1 MRPGRT
7 GSRPGRE
14 GALFLALLCVL
25 AMLPPADARKRLSEV
40 EVRAGF
46 VYNFAR
52 FVEWPPG
59 ALPGDSQ
66 PFVIAVL
73 GDRELARA
81 LSEGLA
87 GKQLRGHDIVVRE
100 AHSPADLDGAHLAW
114 IGNSWRDRLREI
126 LDRVG
131 NRPVLTVSGIEGF
144 AGSGGIIEL
153 YRLGTKFRFSID
165 EQAAARHGLRI
176 SSRLLSLARPRPASP
191 RGRRHQ

>member
-7 GSRPGRE
+7 GGMPGRAR
-14 GALFLALLCVL
+14 ALFLAFLCVL
-25 AMLPPADARKRLSEV
+25 AALPPADAGKRLTEV

-59 ALPGDSQ
+59 ALGGDSQ

-73 GDRELARA
+73 GDRELAQA

-87 GKQLRGHDIVVRE
+87 GKQLRGHEIVVRE

-114 IGNSWRDRLREI
+114 IGESWQDRLPEI

-131 NRPVLTVSGIEGF
+131 SRPVLTVSGIEGF
-144 AGSGGIIEL
+144 AGNGGIIEL

-165 EQAAARHGLRI
+165 ERAAAQHGLRI
-176 SSRLLSLARPRPASP
+176 SSRLLSLARPRPASA
-191 RGRRHQ
+191 RERRHR